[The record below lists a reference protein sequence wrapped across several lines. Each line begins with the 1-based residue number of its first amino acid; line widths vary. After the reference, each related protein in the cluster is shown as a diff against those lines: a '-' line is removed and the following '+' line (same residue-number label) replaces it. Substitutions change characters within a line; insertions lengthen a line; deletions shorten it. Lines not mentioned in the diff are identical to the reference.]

1 MLGAFLCH
9 SRTSNPQGY
18 LHCSCSVCIVQR
30 KGEDE
35 RQSCTRPP
43 KVNKPVPTEKDKTC
57 TFSLE
62 PKVYANLFG
71 KPAKKRKL
79 KKKHG
84 KSNKGG
90 TKKANKKTRGKNTQD
105 TQNTGGHEWEDASD
119 DESISR
125 IPRKNTNSKKRD

>member
-1 MLGAFLCH
+1 
-9 SRTSNPQGY
+9 
-18 LHCSCSVCIVQR
+18 VQR